1 MSLIEL
7 ALAEQQVALKVV
19 VQPDGEKA
27 IHFAGEVD
35 AGWAAAPELVILDLN
50 LPRID
55 GRIVLQRIRE
65 SEAWRN
71 VPVIVFS
78 SSDSARDRQV
88 AMSLGATMYLRKP
101 SNLDEFLQVGKLLK
115 QQIERRSAAAG

>member
-1 MSLIEL
+1 VSLIEL
-7 ALAEQQVALKVV
+7 ALSEEQVGLKVV

-27 IHFAGEVD
+27 IQFVAEVNAGKIRHP
-35 AGWAAAPELVILDLN
+35 ALVVLDLN

-55 GRIVLQRIRE
+55 GRDVLQRIRE
-65 SEAWRN
+65 GEAWRT

-78 SSDSARDRQV
+78 SSDSARDREV
-88 AMSLGATMYLRKP
+88 TVSLGATMYLRKP

-115 QQIERRSAAAG
+115 YQLEHRSAAAG

>member
-1 MSLIEL
+1 VSLLEL
-7 ALAEQQVALKVV
+7 ALAEEHVDLKVV

-27 IHFAGEVD
+27 IQFVAEVNAGRIRHP
-35 AGWAAAPELVILDLN
+35 ALVVLDLN

-55 GRIVLQRIRE
+55 GRDVLQRIRG

-78 SSDSARDRQV
+78 SSDSARDREV
-88 AMSLGATMYLRKP
+88 TANLGATMYVRKP

-115 QQIERRSAAAG
+115 DQIERRSAAAG

>member
-1 MSLIEL
+1 M
-7 ALAEQQVALKVV
+7 ALAEAQVALKVV

-27 IHFAGEVD
+27 MHFAGEVD
-35 AGWAAAPELVILDLN
+35 AGRIVVPELVILDLN
-50 LPRID
+50 LPRVD
-55 GRIVLQRIRE
+55 GRIVLERIRG

-78 SSDSARDRQV
+78 SSDAARDRQV

-101 SNLDEFLQVGKLLK
+101 SHLGDFLQVGKLLK

>member
-1 MSLIEL
+1 M
-7 ALAEQQVALKVV
+7 ALAEEHVALKVV

-27 IHFAGEVD
+27 LHFAGEVD
-35 AGWAAAPELVILDLN
+35 ARRTAVPELVILDLN
-50 LPRID
+50 LPRVD

-71 VPVIVFS
+71 VPVVVFS

-101 SNLDEFLQVGKLLK
+101 SHLDEFLQVGKLLK
-115 QQIERRSAAAG
+115 QQIERRSAASG

>member
-7 ALAEQQVALKVV
+7 ALSEERVGLKVV

-27 IHFAGEVD
+27 IQFVAAVNAGRI
-35 AGWAAAPELVILDLN
+35 AHPALVVLDLN

-55 GRIVLQRIRE
+55 GRDVLQRIRE
-65 SEAWRN
+65 GEAWRN

-78 SSDSARDRQV
+78 SSDCARDRDV
-88 AMSLGATMYLRKP
+88 TVSLGATMYLRKP
-101 SNLDEFLQVGKLLK
+101 SNLEEFLQVGKLLK
-115 QQIERRSAAAG
+115 RQLDRQSAATG